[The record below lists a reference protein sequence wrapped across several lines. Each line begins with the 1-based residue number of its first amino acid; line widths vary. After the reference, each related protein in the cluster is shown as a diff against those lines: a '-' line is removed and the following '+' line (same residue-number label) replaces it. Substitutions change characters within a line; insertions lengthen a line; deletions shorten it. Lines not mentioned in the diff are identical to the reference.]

1 MKKLTIP
8 IKGMHCKSCEML
20 IEDKLKEVTG
30 VKKSVLNHK
39 RGIAEIH
46 YEAQKPRTKEIEK
59 AIRSAG
65 YEIGAEKDAGRI
77 SRDIN
82 DYKDLGLALAVI
94 LGVYLALKSFGIT
107 GINFGSSLTQP
118 GSLPVVLLIGVTAGF
133 STCMALVGGL
143 VLGTAA
149 RFGAAHPEATAFQKF
164 KPHLFFNLG
173 RILGFALLGGVLGI
187 IGSVFQFNGLTLG
200 GLTIIVALIMLLM
213 GLQLI
218 GIFPGLNSFKL
229 TLPKFISRG
238 LGIKTEAGKYSH
250 LKSALLG
257 ALTFFLP
264 CGFTQAMQLFA
275 VSTGSF
281 QTGALVMGTFALGTA
296 PGLLGV
302 GGITALVKG
311 IFARR
316 FFKFAGLL
324 VIIFALFNLINGY
337 NLTGLS
343 FGEAGR
349 NEVNAVQSDPNVTME
364 NNVQV
369 VKMAEVS
376 NGYTPNRFTIK
387 KGIPVRWVIDAQAPN
402 SCASTIVLSKYNI
415 VKSLVAGENIIEFT
429 PAETGTLKFSC
440 SMGMYTGVFNVVD
453 ETGQGAAENDLTA
466 AVKKTGGS
474 CDGSSRGCASGGC
487 AMASGGTCGCGQSSV
502 Q

>member
-1 MKKLTIP
+1 MKKLTVP

-20 IEDKLKEVTG
+20 IEDKLAKVSG
-30 VKKSVLNHK
+30 VKKSVLDHK
-39 RGIAEIH
+39 KGSAEIH
-46 YEAQKPRTKEIEK
+46 YSAEKPKLAEIK
-59 AIRSAG
+59 NAIRSAG
-65 YEIGAEKDAGRI
+65 YDTGAERRASRI

-82 DYKDLGLALAVI
+82 DYKDLGLALVFI
-94 LGVYLALKSFGIT
+94 FGIYLALKSFGVT
-107 GINFGSSLTQP
+107 GINFGSSLSEP
-118 GSLPVVLLIGVTAGF
+118 GSLPVVLLIGLTAGF

-143 VLGTAA
+143 VLGTSA
-149 RFGAAHPEATAFQKF
+149 RFSAAHPEATAFQKF

-200 GLTIIVALIMLLM
+200 GLTIIVALVMLLM

-218 GIFPGLNSFKL
+218 GIFPGLDSFKL
-229 TLPKFISRG
+229 TLPKFVSRG
-238 LGIKTEAGKYSH
+238 LGIKTEAGQYSH

-281 QTGALVMGTFALGTA
+281 TTGALVMGTFALGTA

-337 NLTGLS
+337 NLTGFS
-343 FGEAGR
+343 FGEVGR
-349 NEVNAVQSDPNVTME
+349 NEANAVQSDPNVTME

-387 KGIPVRWVIDAQAPN
+387 KGVSVRWVIDAQAPN
-402 SCASTIVLSKYNI
+402 SCASTIILSKYNI
-415 VKSLVAGENIIEFT
+415 VKSLAAGENVIEFT
-429 PAETGTLKFSC
+429 PAETGVLKFSC

-453 ETGQGAAENDLTA
+453 DTSQGAVTGVEAAKNFATDNNDSSGTDKA
-466 AVKKTGGS
+466 AGGCSMAGGS
-474 CDGSSRGCASGGC
+474 
-487 AMASGGTCGCGQSSV
+487 CGCGQSSV